1 MSKAIRCPWL
11 LPCGLVL
18 LMGFLAP
25 RARGQEGEGEG
36 EVKKV
41 RVNFSGLD
49 LATLAKQVEK
59 VTKRSF
65 LYDENLL
72 RNKKVTL
79 QSDQP
84 IGADEFYR
92 VFQAVCQING
102 LAIVPVEGSGI
113 GLEKIV
119 NAQGAFKEPGNH
131 PVLVQ
136 GEAVPPGDNM
146 VSFLAKLQHVTPAK
160 VLAVITPALSPV
172 GSVTQIP
179 HSELLMINDAAS
191 SVKRVEKMLQLLDRP
206 GEPVDTAVVK
216 IANIPVDKAQAMLR
230 EYLQAVER
238 AITGEAGREQVTVL
252 LDERLNALHL
262 IGPQGDVARAKSFLK
277 EIDLEAP
284 AARRTIQ
291 YYKLN
296 NVPVKDIVDYVGQL
310 LGVALAA
317 HRPEAPVAGGTPEA
331 QAPTPPA
338 APRATP
344 GTAPAGTTASQA
356 VPAEIIPVEGLNTL
370 VVAGDATVHK
380 EVAQILENLDKRKGQ
395 VLIEVAIVQVTG
407 DKSLD
412 LGMEF
417 LALNDMKGN
426 KTADGGSGFGLGEQ
440 VDPAGRGFPVDT
452 IVKGFTGAAFRFA
465 KEEQFAVVLRALA
478 GKSNVSIV
486 SQPLLLVND
495 NEKASFTTKV
505 SEPTT
510 TTSQGTATTNTSF
523 AGFADATT
531 ALQIT
536 PHISPDGYLNLEIK
550 QTFEEFT
557 GPSAGAGIPPPKVS
571 NDADTKVT
579 IPDRQTIVIGGFTRD
594 SATDTKSGVP
604 GLSQIPGLGKL
615 FSRETKRKTASRLYL
630 FVRPKILSTTAFEDL
645 KDESGTKK
653 DDVEDLTKKSQVKKE
668 VKERIGRG
676 EPPASLIDLD
686 EPEKKPEQP

>member
-1 MSKAIRCPWL
+1 MARRCPWL
-11 LPCGLVL
+11 LVCGLVL

-25 RARGQEGEGEG
+25 RARGQGEGEG
-36 EVKKV
+36 EAEAKKV

-65 LYDENLL
+65 LYDENML

-79 QSDQP
+79 QSEQP

-102 LAIVPVEGSGI
+102 LSIVPVEGSGI
-113 GLEKIV
+113 NLEKIV
-119 NAQGAFKEPGNH
+119 NAQGAFKEPGNL

-136 GEAVPPGDNM
+136 GDAVPPGDNL
-146 VSFLAKLQHVTPAK
+146 VSFLAKLQHATPTK

-179 HSELLMINDAAS
+179 NSDLLMINDAAS
-191 SVKRVEKMLQLLDRP
+191 SVKRIEKMLQLLDRP

-216 IANIPVDKAQAMLR
+216 IANIPVDKAQSMLR

-238 AITGEAGREQVTVL
+238 AMTGETGREQVAVL
-252 LDERLNALHL
+252 PDERLNALHL
-262 IGPQGDVARAKSFLK
+262 IGPQGDVARAKAFLK

-317 HRPEAPVAGGTPEA
+317 HRPEAPSVGGNTEA
-331 QAPTPPA
+331 QPPIPPT
-338 APRATP
+338 APRAT
-344 GTAPAGTTASQA
+344 GKQGNAAPQA

-412 LGMEF
+412 LGVEF

-440 VDPAGRGFPVDT
+440 VDPAGRGFPVDS
-452 IVKGFTGAAFRFA
+452 IVKSFTGAAFRFA

-557 GPSAGAGIPPPKVS
+557 GTSAGAGIPPPKVS

-676 EPPASLIDLD
+676 EPPASLIDL
-686 EPEKKPEQP
+686 EAPEKKPEQP